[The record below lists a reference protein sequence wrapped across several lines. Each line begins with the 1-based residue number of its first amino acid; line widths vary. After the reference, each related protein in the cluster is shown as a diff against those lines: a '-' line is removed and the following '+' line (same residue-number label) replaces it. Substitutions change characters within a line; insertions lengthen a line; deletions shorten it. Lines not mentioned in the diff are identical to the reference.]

1 MEMSEKSKK
10 IVDIVVKVFTGLVV
24 AFAVFMMV
32 FTIISVT
39 TLDKNDRNL
48 FGLRM
53 YIVQTDS
60 MSKSEK
66 NKDMKVHFNAGDIVL
81 IKKAKDPYALKDG
94 QIIAFM
100 SQNEDTFGETV
111 THMIRSVKT
120 DGQGNTIGY
129 VTFGTHTDTNDKAL
143 VEPMY
148 VMGVYSGK
156 LPKLGYFFEYLQT
169 TPGYIV
175 CILVPFVLLIGYQ
188 GINCVKLFKRY
199 KGEQMAEINAERA
212 QIAEERKESMEML
225 KELEALKAQLAA
237 MNGNA
242 PAAAVP
248 TPVPA
253 PVSTPIPEPLPQA
266 EKTAEKEENAEPES
280 NEEKSE

>member
-1 MEMSEKSKK
+1 
-10 IVDIVVKVFTGLVV
+10 
-24 AFAVFMMV
+24 
-32 FTIISVT
+32 
-39 TLDKNDRNL
+39 
-48 FGLRM
+48 M

-129 VTFGTHTDTNDKAL
+129 VTFGTHTDTDDKTL

-242 PAAAVP
+242 PAAVP
-248 TPVPA
+248 TPVSA
-253 PVSTPIPEPLPQA
+253 PVSTPIPEPIPQA
-266 EKTAEKEENAEPES
+266 EKAAEKEENAEPEF

>member
-10 IVDIVVKVFTGLVV
+10 ITDIIVKIFTGLVV

-48 FGLRM
+48 FGFRM

-81 IKKAKDPYALKDG
+81 IKKAKDPYALKEG

-100 SQNEDTFGETV
+100 SQNEDTLGETV
-111 THMIRSVKT
+111 THMIRSVKK

-129 VTFGTHTDTNDKAL
+129 VTFGTHTDTDDKAL

-237 MNGNA
+237 MNGGNVS
-242 PAAAVP
+242 AAAVP
-248 TPVPA
+248 SPV
-253 PVSTPIPEPLPQA
+253 PQA
-266 EKTAEKEENAEPES
+266 EKEEKKEEKAEPES
-280 NEEKSE
+280 TEEKSE